1 MTHLAKQLPAFC
13 DLVEYVTDN
22 RQFMEWLEMV
32 NPEQNVPECWTV
44 KKELSMG
51 LDYMSVLQ
59 GQGILY
65 CPVIINMPIKCGVL
79 AYHKK

>member
-1 MTHLAKQLPAFC
+1 
-13 DLVEYVTDN
+13 
-22 RQFMEWLEMV
+22 MV

-59 GQGILY
+59 GQGILC